1 MSDNFEKFWEIQVFP
16 SFGRKLPSRNAECL
30 VNRGERQNKIRGRSW
45 VKNSTIEDGQIDDR
59 TRDKGSLASSRLLL
73 SHAVSPILSFPL
85 SHRNIPLESILF
97 DTKDNDDATQEAPSV
112 RPCKSLRL
120 DLECGGHW
128 VLAGD
133 VDGDGEAEIVSA
145 QNVDHEDVHYTSSV
159 AAQKLDGTVLWR
171 WGNPNLG
178 QQTWQIRCGVPDP

>member
-59 TRDKGSLASSRLLL
+59 ARDEAYDKGSLASSRLLL

-85 SHRNIPLESILF
+85 SHRNIPLEPIA
-97 DTKDNDDATQEAPSV
+97 N
-112 RPCKSLRL
+112 SLII
-120 DLECGGHW
+120 DL
-128 VLAGD
+128 
-133 VDGDGEAEIVSA
+133 
-145 QNVDHEDVHYTSSV
+145 
-159 AAQKLDGTVLWR
+159 
-171 WGNPNLG
+171 
-178 QQTWQIRCGVPDP
+178 IRYQG